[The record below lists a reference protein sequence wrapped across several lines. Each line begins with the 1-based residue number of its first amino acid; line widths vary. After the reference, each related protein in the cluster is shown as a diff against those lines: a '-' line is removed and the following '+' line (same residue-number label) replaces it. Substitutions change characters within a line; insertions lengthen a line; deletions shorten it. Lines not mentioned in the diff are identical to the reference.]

1 MILAL
6 DIGGTKLAAALVDGA
21 RVIERLER
29 PTPTDDRGPESVT
42 RAALE
47 LLAPLLA
54 SLQAQASSLG
64 VASTGVVAQG
74 RVTAL
79 NSDMLQGWHAYDLRT
94 ALQVATKLETVVLND
109 ADAAAYGEFAHG
121 SGIGTT
127 DFVFVTVSTSV
138 GGGLVLGGR
147 LHTTAHGLHAE
158 LGYTLTPD
166 AKPIENLA
174 GGAPM
179 DRWAQARGWSGT
191 REIVARALQGDL
203 IANAKLD
210 ESAGLVAFKLA
221 DLRVTLGITRAAIG
235 GGLGL
240 STGYIERIRTKLEQF
255 GEPWNTLEVVP
266 AKLDTNAGLVG
277 AAAWARKIGER
288 EKVKGKRNG

>member
-21 RVIERLER
+21 RVIERLEC

-42 RAALE
+42 RAALA
-47 LLAPLLA
+47 LLIP
-54 SLQAQASSLG
+54 LQARGSRLG
-64 VASTGVVAQG
+64 VAATGVVAEG

-79 NSDMLQGWHAYDLRT
+79 NSDMLQGWHAYDLRA
-94 ALQVATKLETVVLND
+94 ALQTATKLETVVLND

-121 SGIGTT
+121 SGVGTT

-147 LHTTAHGLHAE
+147 LHLTSHGLHAE

-166 AKPIENLA
+166 AKPIENVA

-203 IANAKLD
+203 VASAKLD

-240 STGYIERIRTKLEQF
+240 SEGYIERVKTQLERF

-266 AKLDTNAGLVG
+266 AELGTNAGLVG
-277 AAAWARKIGER
+277 AAAWAEAQS
-288 EKVKGKRNG
+288 

>member
-6 DIGGTKLAAALVDGA
+6 DIGGTKLAAALVVGSE
-21 RVIERLER
+21 VVERLECA
-29 PTPTDDRGPESVT
+29 TPTDDRGPESVT

-47 LLAPLLA
+47 LLAPL
-54 SLQAQASSLG
+54 QARGLRLG
-64 VASTGVVAQG
+64 VAATGVVAEG

-79 NSDMLQGWHAYDLRT
+79 NSDMLQGWHAYDLRG
-94 ALQVATKLETVVLND
+94 ALQAATKLETLND

-121 SGIGTT
+121 SGIGTR

-147 LHTTAHGLHAE
+147 LHTTPHGLHAE

-166 AKPIENLA
+166 AKPIENVA

-179 DRWAQARGWSGT
+179 DRWAQSRGWSGT
-191 REIVARALQGDL
+191 REIVARALKGDL
-203 IANAKLD
+203 VAIAKLD

-240 STGYIERIRTKLEQF
+240 SEGYIDRVRAHLKKF

-266 AKLDTNAGLVG
+266 AELGTNAGLVG
-277 AAAWARKIGER
+277 AAAWAEAQT
-288 EKVKGKRNG
+288 

>member
-21 RVIERLER
+21 QVVERLECA
-29 PTPTDDRGPESVT
+29 TPTVDRGPESVT
-42 RAALE
+42 RAALA
-47 LLAPLLA
+47 LLVP
-54 SLQAQASSLG
+54 LQARGSRLG
-64 VASTGVVAQG
+64 VAATGVVAEG

-79 NSDMLQGWHAYDLRT
+79 NSDMLQGWHAYDLRG
-94 ALQVATKLETVVLND
+94 ALQTATNLETVVLND

-147 LHTTAHGLHAE
+147 LHTTPHGLHAE

-166 AKPIENLA
+166 AKPIENVA

-203 IANAKLD
+203 VAIAKLD

-240 STGYIERIRTKLEQF
+240 SEGYIDRVRAQLEKF

-266 AKLDTNAGLVG
+266 AELGTNAGLVG
-277 AAAWARKIGER
+277 VAAWARDTSQK
-288 EKVKGKRNG
+288 

>member
-1 MILAL
+1 
-6 DIGGTKLAAALVDGA
+6 
-21 RVIERLER
+21 
-29 PTPTDDRGPESVT
+29 
-42 RAALE
+42 
-47 LLAPLLA
+47 
-54 SLQAQASSLG
+54 LQ
-64 VASTGVVAQG
+64 T
-74 RVTAL
+74 
-79 NSDMLQGWHAYDLRT
+79 
-94 ALQVATKLETVVLND
+94 ATKLETVVLND

-121 SGIGTT
+121 SGVGTT

-147 LHTTAHGLHAE
+147 LHLTSHGLHAE

-166 AKPIENLA
+166 AKPIENVA

-203 IANAKLD
+203 VASAKLD

-240 STGYIERIRTKLEQF
+240 SEGYIERVKAQLERF

-266 AKLDTNAGLVG
+266 AELGTNAGLVG
-277 AAAWARKIGER
+277 AAAWAEAQS
-288 EKVKGKRNG
+288 

>member
-6 DIGGTKLAAALVDGA
+6 DIGGTKLAAALVDGSQ
-21 RVIERLER
+21 VIERLEC

-42 RAALE
+42 RAALA
-47 LLAPLLA
+47 LLAPL
-54 SLQAQASSLG
+54 QARGLRLG
-64 VASTGVVAQG
+64 VAATGVVAEG
-74 RVTAL
+74 CVTAL
-79 NSDMLQGWHAYDLRT
+79 NSDMLQGWHAYDLRA

-121 SGIGTT
+121 SGVGTT

-147 LHTTAHGLHAE
+147 LHTTPHGLHAE

-166 AKPIENLA
+166 AKPIENVA

-203 IANAKLD
+203 VASAKLD

-240 STGYIERIRTKLEQF
+240 SEGYIQRVKARLERF

-266 AKLDTNAGLVG
+266 AELGTNAGLVG
-277 AAAWARKIGER
+277 AAAWAERKDER
-288 EKVKGKRNG
+288 

>member
-6 DIGGTKLAAALVDGA
+6 DIGGTKLAAALVEGV
-21 RVIERLER
+21 RVIERLECA
-29 PTPTDDRGPESVT
+29 TPTDDRRPESVT
-42 RAALE
+42 RAALA
-47 LLAPLLA
+47 LLAPL
-54 SLQAQASSLG
+54 QARGLRLG
-64 VASTGVVAQG
+64 VAATGVVAEG

-79 NSDMLQGWHAYDLRT
+79 NSDMLQGWHAYDLRA
-94 ALQVATKLETVVLND
+94 ALQAATKLETVVLND

-121 SGIGTT
+121 SGIGTS

-147 LHTTAHGLHAE
+147 LHLTSHGLHAE

-166 AKPIENLA
+166 AKPIENVA

-203 IANAKLD
+203 VANAKLD

-240 STGYIERIRTKLEQF
+240 SESYIERVKAHLEKF

-266 AKLDTNAGLVG
+266 AELGTNAGLVG
-277 AAAWARKIGER
+277 AAAWAKGVGQR
-288 EKVKGKRNG
+288 EKVKGESNS

>member
-6 DIGGTKLAAALVDGA
+6 DIGGTKLAAALVNGA
-21 RVIERLER
+21 RVIERLEM
-29 PTPTDDRGPESVT
+29 PTPTGDRGPESVT

-47 LLAPLLA
+47 LLAPLLNTV
-54 SLQAQASSLG
+54 QAQGSRLG
-64 VASTGVVAQG
+64 VAATGVVAEG

-79 NSDMLQGWHAYDLRT
+79 NSDMLQGWHAYDLCGT
-94 ALQVATKLETVVLND
+94 LQAATKLETVILND

-147 LHTTAHGLHAE
+147 LHLTPHGLHAE

-166 AKPIENLA
+166 AKPIENVA

-191 REIVARALQGDL
+191 REIVTRALQGDVVA
-203 IANAKLD
+203 IAKLD

-240 STGYIERIRTKLEQF
+240 STGYIERIKAQLERF

-266 AKLDTNAGLVG
+266 AELGTNAGLVG
-277 AAAWARKIGER
+277 AAAWAQQYKHR
-288 EKVKGKRNG
+288 

>member
-21 RVIERLER
+21 QVMERLER

-47 LLAPLLA
+47 LLAPLLRTVQVRG
-54 SLQAQASSLG
+54 SRLG
-64 VASTGVVAQG
+64 VAATGVVAG
-74 RVTAL
+74 GHVTAL
-79 NSDMLQGWHAYDLRT
+79 NSDMLQGWHAYDLRG
-94 ALQVATKLETVVLND
+94 ALQAATKLETVVLND

-147 LHTTAHGLHAE
+147 LHTTPHGLHAE

-166 AKPIENLA
+166 AKPIENVA

-203 IANAKLD
+203 VANAKLD

-240 STGYIERIRTKLEQF
+240 SEGYIDRVRAQLEKF

-266 AKLDTNAGLVG
+266 AELGTNAGLVG
-277 AAAWARKIGER
+277 AAAWAEAQT
-288 EKVKGKRNG
+288 

>member
-6 DIGGTKLAAALVDGA
+6 DIGGTKLAAALVNGPQ
-21 RVIERLER
+21 VIERLER

-47 LLAPLLA
+47 LLAPL
-54 SLQAQASSLG
+54 QARGSRLG
-64 VASTGVVAQG
+64 VAATGVVAEG

-94 ALQVATKLETVVLND
+94 ALQAATKLETVVLND

-147 LHTTAHGLHAE
+147 LHLTPHGLHAE

-166 AKPIENLA
+166 AKPIENVA

-191 REIVARALQGDL
+191 REIVARALQGDAV
-203 IANAKLD
+203 ANAKLD

-240 STGYIERIRTKLEQF
+240 SEGYIQRVKAKLAQF

-266 AKLDTNAGLVG
+266 AELGTNAGLVG
-277 AAAWARKIGER
+277 AAAWARDTSQK
-288 EKVKGKRNG
+288 

>member
-6 DIGGTKLAAALVDGA
+6 DIGGTKLAAALVNGA
-21 RVIERLER
+21 RVIERLEM
-29 PTPTDDRGPESVT
+29 PTPTGDRGPESVT

-47 LLAPLLA
+47 LLAPLLNTV
-54 SLQAQASSLG
+54 QARGSRLG
-64 VASTGVVAQG
+64 VAATGVVAEG

-79 NSDMLQGWHAYDLRT
+79 NSDMLQGWHAYDLCGT
-94 ALQVATKLETVVLND
+94 LQAATKLETVILND

-147 LHTTAHGLHAE
+147 LHLTPHGLHAE

-166 AKPIENLA
+166 AKPIENVA

-191 REIVARALQGDL
+191 REIVTRALQGDVVA
-203 IANAKLD
+203 IAKLD

-240 STGYIERIRTKLEQF
+240 STGYIERIKAQLERF

-266 AKLDTNAGLVG
+266 AELGTNAGLVG
-277 AAAWARKIGER
+277 AAAWAQQYKHR
-288 EKVKGKRNG
+288 